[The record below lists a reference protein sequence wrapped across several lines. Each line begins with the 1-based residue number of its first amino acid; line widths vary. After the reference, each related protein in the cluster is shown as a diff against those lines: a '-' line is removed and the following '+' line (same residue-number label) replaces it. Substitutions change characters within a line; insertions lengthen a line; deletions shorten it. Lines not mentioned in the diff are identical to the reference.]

1 MSQGSLWP
9 DSIEQRWVR
18 WINYQ
23 THWWGHTVMY
33 VIDPRPWILHCC
45 WTLQLSKPSSNWY
58 ILSGTWMEWT
68 AAYERNRLHIGQT
81 LKIPRNLELDHMH
94 PVIRSTWLKIGAPIR
109 NVFAGHNISER
120 SNGKVSAGVC
130 SNWRIN
136 SSQLRCEAGSK
147 ANLKS

>member
-1 MSQGSLWP
+1 MCQGSLWP
-9 DSIEQRWVR
+9 DSIEQRWIR
-18 WINYQ
+18 WMNYQ
-23 THWWGHTVMY
+23 THRWGHTVMY
-33 VIDPRPWILHCC
+33 VIDPRPWILTAAEPCNC
-45 WTLQLSKPSSNWY
+45 PSHSVTD